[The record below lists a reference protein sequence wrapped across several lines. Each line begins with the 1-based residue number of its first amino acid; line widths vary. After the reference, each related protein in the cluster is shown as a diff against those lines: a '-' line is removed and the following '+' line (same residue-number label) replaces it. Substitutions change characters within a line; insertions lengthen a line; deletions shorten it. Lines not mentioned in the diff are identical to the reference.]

1 MNTYLPQ
8 AIDST
13 YTREE
18 KRASLFSRFIAWCDS
33 QEKYRLGW
41 VAAIIAGHGCAITP
55 LTLFAVILSGNS
67 LVFWAMALIAMAM
80 ALVANLAAMPTKIT
94 IPIFFASLLIDIMI
108 IAICI
113 GIGFNI
119 SSTYT

>member
-18 KRASLFSRFIAWCDS
+18 KRVSLFSRFIAWCDS

-41 VAAIIAGHGCAITP
+41 VAAIIAGHGCVITP
-55 LTLFAVILSGNS
+55 LTLFAVILSGNV
-67 LVFWAMALIAMAM
+67 LIFWAMSVIAMSM

-94 IPIFFASLLIDIMI
+94 IPIFFASILIDLIT

-113 GIGFNI
+113 GIGFDI